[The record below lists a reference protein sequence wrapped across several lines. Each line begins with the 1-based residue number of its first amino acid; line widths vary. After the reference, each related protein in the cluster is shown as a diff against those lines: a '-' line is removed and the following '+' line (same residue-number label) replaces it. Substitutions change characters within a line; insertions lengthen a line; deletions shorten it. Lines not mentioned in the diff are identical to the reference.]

1 VDVVPTDAQGNPTPP
16 HLSLSPGRIQA
27 DTSDPDSPRAKAFDG
42 TRKPLVGEFTY
53 NKHTLFVIGNHWSCK
68 QADEPL
74 FGRHQPPELVSE
86 AKRVHQAARVRQFVD
101 ELLDADPDANIIGL
115 GDLND
120 FWFSPPLATITTGA
134 TPGPTLL
141 DLMMTLHP
149 RSAMATSSRATP
161 RT

>member
-1 VDVVPTDAQGNPTPP
+1 VRPSG
-16 HLSLSPGRIQA
+16 SI
-27 DTSDPDSPRAKAFDG
+27 
-42 TRKPLVGEFTY
+42 KP
-53 NKHTLFVIGNHWSCK
+53 
-68 QADEPL
+68 
-74 FGRHQPPELVSE
+74 
-86 AKRVHQAARVRQFVD
+86 RVRQFVD

-115 GDLND
+115 GDPND

-134 TPGPTLL
+134 TPGRTLL

>member
-16 HLSLSPGRIQA
+16 QLSLSPGRIQA

-86 AKRVHQAARVRQFVD
+86 AKRVHQAARPAVRRRV
-101 ELLDADPDANIIGL
+101 A
-115 GDLND
+115 
-120 FWFSPPLATITTGA
+120 
-134 TPGPTLL
+134 
-141 DLMMTLHP
+141 
-149 RSAMATSSRATP
+149 
-161 RT
+161 